1 MNIKVITRHNPSNYG
16 SLLQSIATLKVLK
29 DLGHD
34 AEIIDYHRK
43 DDYGLTKIQVE
54 AISKFSNPVKRF
66 IYMVVR
72 YPIEKFAECKFAK
85 MRKAYLQMTQPI
97 YSYKELKHLTGD
109 VFATGSDQVWG
120 PMVNG
125 KYDGA
130 FFLDF
135 VDDSKR
141 RVSIAASFGR
151 TNFDEETKS
160 AYRKMLLRYYKI
172 TVREDSAVQML
183 QSLGNVNCLGQ
194 ILDPTLFLNKSQWL
208 NVLGLEDR
216 GMDTQAPYVLIY
228 QIHNDSNLS
237 TYAKQLAE
245 KMNCR
250 LLRVNPFF
258 HQALRTGKFV
268 CCPDVKNFIALFL
281 GAKVVVTDSFHGTC
295 FSIILNKQ
303 FIEIL
308 PINATGTR
316 NQSLL
321 SLTGL
326 NHRIV
331 HDFND
336 FSLADEM
343 IDYKKVNLILEDER
357 MNSVSLVKLLFS

>member
-1 MNIKVITRHNPSNYG
+1 MNLKVITRHNPSNYG

-54 AISKFSNPVKRF
+54 ATRKFSNPVKRLV
-66 IYMVVR
+66 YMAVR

-85 MRKAYLQMTQPI
+85 MRKAYLQMTQPV
-97 YSYKELKHLTGD
+97 YNRHDLQRLTGD
-109 VFATGSDQVWG
+109 AFATGSDQVWG

-125 KYDGA
+125 KYDGV

-160 AYRKMLLRYYKI
+160 AYRKMLSRYHKI
-172 TVREDSAVQML
+172 TVREDSAVRML
-183 QSLGNVNCLGQ
+183 QSLGGMNCLGQ

-208 NVLGLEDR
+208 NVLDLEDR
-216 GMDTQAPYVLIY
+216 GVDTQAPYILIY
-228 QIHNDSNLS
+228 QIHNDPNLS
-237 TYAKQLAE
+237 AYAQRLAE

-258 HQALRTGKFV
+258 HQALRAGKFV
-268 CCPDVKNFIALFL
+268 CCPDVKDFIALFL
-281 GAKVVVTDSFHGTC
+281 GAKIIVTDSFHGTC
-295 FSIILNKQ
+295 FSINLNKQ

-308 PINATGTR
+308 PNNATGTR
-316 NQSLL
+316 NQSIL

-326 NHRIV
+326 SHRIV
-331 HDFND
+331 RDFND

-343 IDYKKVNLILEDER
+343 IDYQKVNLILENER
-357 MNSVSLVKLLFS
+357 MNSIQLVKQLFS